1 MALSIEICS
10 KYYVGFSTM
19 LTGTFHHYLP
29 ISLSFIYLSSII
41 TITYILTQ
49 PMLNTQILCVIL
61 ALMLMFLRT
70 ENENHKT
77 QTEFEDS
84 LILKTLLFK
93 MVSGENKSPIQL
105 SILPPPLLP
114 FSSVKVNH
122 TTSHHTTPNHITS
135 QRIISQHITLCHNI

>member
-93 MVSGENKSPIQL
+93 MVRGENKSPCISTHYLHTLVFL
-105 SILPPPLLP
+105 SIDQPSDLPLV
-114 FSSVKVNH
+114 SSLIHCCSKW
-122 TTSHHTTPNHITS
+122 
-135 QRIISQHITLCHNI
+135 